1 MRCEEPPETEEIL
14 ISWGCSA
21 GRRVFQPPEKEKTSF
36 SWGSS
41 AGTNLFQPPE
51 KEKTSIPWGG
61 FCRNK
66 IDIIEICLNTEIF
79 MGAGEEERFHMIQ
92 RLQRMIRVKEKLVL
106 TLVGS
111 LPPL

>member
-1 MRCEEPPETEEIL
+1 MISLGCFLQVQCVEPHEREEIL
-14 ISWGCSA
+14 ISWGCLS
-21 GRRVFQPPEKEKTSF
+21 
-36 SWGSS
+36 
-41 AGTNLFQPPE
+41 GTNCFQPPE

-92 RLQRMIRVKEKLVL
+92 RLQRIIRVKEKLVL

>member
-1 MRCEEPPETEEIL
+1 MRCEEPPEK
-14 ISWGCSA
+14 G
-21 GRRVFQPPEKEKTSF
+21 KTSI

-41 AGTNLFQPPE
+41 AGRRIFQPPE

-92 RLQRMIRVKEKLVL
+92 RLQRIIRVKEKLVL

>member
-21 GRRVFQPPEKEKTSF
+21 GRRI
-36 SWGSS
+36 
-41 AGTNLFQPPE
+41 FQPPE

-92 RLQRMIRVKEKLVL
+92 RLQRIIRVKEKLV
-106 TLVGS
+106 
-111 LPPL
+111 

>member
-1 MRCEEPPETEEIL
+1 MKEPPEREEILISLGCFLQVQCVEPHEREEIL
-14 ISWGCSA
+14 ISWGCLS
-21 GRRVFQPPEKEKTSF
+21 
-36 SWGSS
+36 
-41 AGTNLFQPPE
+41 GTNCFQPPE

-92 RLQRMIRVKEKLVL
+92 RLQRIIRVKEKLVL